1 VVAGYGNPLRGDDGA
16 GWRVACAFGERY
28 RGRPEVEVLVG
39 QQPLPEWAAALA
51 GADVAYLVDAG
62 PAPGGAG
69 GDDDACG
76 VRLARLTDGRGNLLP
91 DGRVSGSAA
100 SLDGHAAGPAAVLA
114 LCRAAYGRA
123 PEAFLLTI
131 PAERLGFAD
140 SLSAATAAAVDE
152 AVRLLARLI
161 EQERAIVKEAGGC
174 A

>member
-1 VVAGYGNPLRGDDGA
+1 
-16 GWRVACAFGERY
+16 
-28 RGRPEVEVLVG
+28 
-39 QQPLPEWAAALA
+39 
-51 GADVAYLVDAG
+51 
-62 PAPGGAG
+62 
-69 GDDDACG
+69 

-140 SLSAATAAAVDE
+140 SLSAARAAAVDE